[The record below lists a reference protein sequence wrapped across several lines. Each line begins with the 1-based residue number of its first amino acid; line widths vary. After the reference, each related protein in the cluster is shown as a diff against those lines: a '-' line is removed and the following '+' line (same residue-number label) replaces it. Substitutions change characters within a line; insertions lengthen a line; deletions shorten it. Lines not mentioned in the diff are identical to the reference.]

1 MALAKTVTSVWPN
14 FPIWERKMVSPRPP
28 ASFYSIPQMV
38 CFIQN
43 TLKCKYN
50 ALLVSESGSR
60 KRIVCLIQN
69 CLLSHTAHYYNERV
83 LSLVLKAFYHIFEVF
98 EPTKIWK
105 LWWWL
110 YEKWLS
116 SPKRFW
122 LLIPVVETT
131 EAQYFSGNDSAFG
144 FDADQKS

>member
-1 MALAKTVTSVWPN
+1 MLS
-14 FPIWERKMVSPRPP
+14 SRPP

-60 KRIVCLIQN
+60 ERIVYLIQN
-69 CLLSHTAHYYNERV
+69 SVCLRQNLLSHTAHYYNERV
-83 LSLVLKAFYHIFEVF
+83 LSLVLKAFNRIFEVF

-110 YEKWLS
+110 HEKWLS

-131 EAQYFSGNDSAFG
+131 EAQYFSGNASAFG